1 MLDESVADE
10 KDSAAC
16 AQRNP
21 GLRVAI
27 GQGSE
32 TLIKTLEPSNR
43 DGAVSLRKR
52 LQRRVELRFNSE
64 LRRNSTKLN
73 YFVSNGQRGEE
84 LGPLQRRGLVRQYHE
99 PLSQSSATPATASVA
114 SRRTS
119 RKVSSSSRCARNA
132 GKSGGSSRNESAPA
146 AQPTKTAGAK
156 L

>member
-10 KDSAAC
+10 KDLAAC
-16 AQRNP
+16 AQRNR

-52 LQRRVELRFNSE
+52 LQRRVELRSNSE

-99 PLSQSSATPATASVA
+99 PPMIRLSQSSATPATASVA
-114 SRRTS
+114 SR
-119 RKVSSSSRCARNA
+119 ARRA
-132 GKSGGSSRNESAPA
+132 R
-146 AQPTKTAGAK
+146 
-156 L
+156 